1 MPGKLIRILFFFVLL
16 GIISCDDKPVC
27 TEMATSYLQAG
38 FYKAVA
44 GEEQDSVLN
53 NVSVTGLG
61 ASEELMKNENNVK
74 LLRLPLNFDSH
85 ESAFVI
91 TNDSV
96 TDTLYLSYD
105 TTLSFVSYE
114 CGFAPNYDI
123 REVGFTTH
131 GFDSIIIVKSFVE
144 PVDEENLKIYL

>member
-1 MPGKLIRILFFFVLL
+1 MPGKIARVLLFFLLL
-16 GIISCDDKPVC
+16 GFFSCEDQPVC
-27 TEMATSYLQAG
+27 TEMAAAFLQAG
-38 FYKAVA
+38 FYKAVE

-53 NVSVTGLG
+53 NLTVKGLG
-61 ASEELMKNENNVK
+61 ATEDLIVKENGVKQLKLPLDFENNA
-74 LLRLPLNFDSH
+74 
-85 ESAFVI
+85 SAFII

-123 REVGFTTH
+123 NEVGFTTH

-144 PVDEENLKIYL
+144 TVDEENLKIYL